1 MERLIGIIIV
11 VGSLIWLAGVLFFDG
26 RWQWQVFAAA
36 VIIVGII
43 AAHIWEEVY
52 QRKDEEE

>member
-11 VGSLIWLAGVLFFDG
+11 VGFLIWLAGVLLFDG

-36 VIIVGII
+36 VLIVGII

-52 QRKDEEE
+52 QHKDEEE

>member
-1 MERLIGIIIV
+1 MERLISIIIV
-11 VGSLIWLAGVLFFDG
+11 VGALIWFAGILLFDG

-52 QRKDEEE
+52 QHKDEEE

>member
-1 MERLIGIIIV
+1 MERLISIIIV
-11 VGSLIWLAGVLFFDG
+11 VGSLIWLAGILLFDG

-52 QRKDEEE
+52 QHKDEEE